1 MKCLK
6 CGHILPDDSVFCQY
20 CGANIEQSPAEPVE
34 QPIEAPTEEMS
45 ATEALAGILA
55 TQIVEGR
62 KAVAANQG
70 VVDQHVYDPEY
81 GFVPHKPIYT
91 SGVDGEKQYL
101 RSLRTV
107 AGAPVTWNR
116 RGSMGVDA
124 VHGMIDIYDV
134 YLPSGDLYRTLYINM
149 YSPTNSTH
157 PPVGFYIATQS
168 NSNTMLSASGSTKNS
183 DKVSNTIKNSKSAKG
198 ENTLKVLSWVL
209 VVLATAALVIALYQ
223 VYNLR
228 KQNADHL
235 TQISALQGKVSE
247 LEATVEKQT
256 NTINTQTN
264 TINSQKKTI
273 SNLKPKATNYDDI
286 CSSLKYGNIGYAA
299 YNFKSDE
306 SIIVVRKNERDRKF
320 TLTANWS
327 SGGSVGVSY
336 SSTAATVSF
345 DKDSWYT
352 STTMTVKPRSVGAT
366 VVTFTNDVNSDS
378 FKILIIVTD

>member
-1 MKCLK
+1 MKCIK
-6 CGHILPDDSVFCQY
+6 CGHILPEDSEFCQY
-20 CGANIEQSPAEPVE
+20 CGTRLEQRVE
-34 QPIEAPTEEMS
+34 TPIEKPTEIHTAETGS
-45 ATEALAGILA
+45 TEALAGILA

-62 KAVAANQG
+62 KAVEANRD
-70 VVDQHVYDPEY
+70 VVDQHLYDPDY

-101 RSLRTV
+101 GSLRTV

-116 RGSMGVDA
+116 RGSMGVDGI
-124 VHGMIDIYDV
+124 HGMIDIYDV
-134 YLPSGDLYRTLYINM
+134 YLPSGDLYRTLYLNM
-149 YSPTNSTH
+149 YSPINSTH
-157 PPVGFYIATQS
+157 PPVGFYVAAQS

-183 DKVSNTIKNSKSAKG
+183 DKVSNTIKDSKSAKG

-228 KQNADHL
+228 KQNADQL

-247 LEATVEKQT
+247 LEATVEK
-256 NTINTQTN
+256 QTN

>member
-20 CGANIEQSPAEPVE
+20 CGANVELSPAEPVE

-62 KAVAANQG
+62 KAVEANRDI
-70 VVDQHVYDPEY
+70 VDQHLYDPDY

-101 RSLRTV
+101 GSLRTV

-116 RGSMGVDA
+116 RGSMGVDG

-134 YLPSGDLYRTLYINM
+134 YLPSGDLYRTLYLNM
-149 YSPTNSTH
+149 YSPTNSKH
-157 PPVGFYIATQS
+157 PPVGFYIASQS
-168 NSNTMLSASGSTKNS
+168 NSNSMLTTSESTKKLGKTRS
-183 DKVSNTIKNSKSAKG
+183 TTNTGKMSAG
-198 ENTLKVLSWVL
+198 EKTLKVLSWIL
-209 VVLATAALVIALYQ
+209 VVLATSALVIALYQ
-223 VYNLR
+223 IYGLR
-228 KQNADHL
+228 NQNAEQLAQINTLQEKISDLETTINKQN
-235 TQISALQGKVSE
+235 
-247 LEATVEKQT
+247 
-256 NTINTQTN
+256 N

-273 SNLKPKATNYDDI
+273 ADLKPKANNYDDI
-286 CSSLKYGNIGYAA
+286 CSSLKYGNIGFAA

-306 SIIVVRKNERDRKF
+306 SVIVVRKNEKDRKF
-320 TLTANWS
+320 TLTANWPS
-327 SGGSVGVSY
+327 YGYVDVSY
-336 SSTAATVSF
+336 SSYAATVSF
-345 DKDSWYT
+345 DKDSWST
-352 STTMTVKPRSVGAT
+352 STKMTVNPHSVGAT
-366 VVTFTNDVNSDS
+366 VVTFSNTVNSDT

>member
-20 CGANIEQSPAEPVE
+20 CGANVELSPAEPVE

-62 KAVAANQG
+62 KAVEANRDI
-70 VVDQHVYDPEY
+70 VDQHLYDPDY

-101 RSLRTV
+101 GSLRTV

-116 RGSMGVDA
+116 RGSMGVDG

-134 YLPSGDLYRTLYINM
+134 YLPSGDLYRTLYLNM
-149 YSPTNSTH
+149 YSPTNSKH
-157 PPVGFYIATQS
+157 PPVGFYIASQS
-168 NSNTMLSASGSTKNS
+168 NSNSMLTTSESTKKLGKTRS
-183 DKVSNTIKNSKSAKG
+183 TTNTGKMSAG
-198 ENTLKVLSWVL
+198 EKTLKVLSWIL
-209 VVLATAALVIALYQ
+209 VVLATSALVIALYQ
-223 VYNLR
+223 IYGLR
-228 KQNADHL
+228 NQNAEQLAQINTLQEKISDLETTINKQN
-235 TQISALQGKVSE
+235 
-247 LEATVEKQT
+247 
-256 NTINTQTN
+256 N

-273 SNLKPKATNYDDI
+273 ANLKPKADNYDDI
-286 CSSLKYGNIGYAA
+286 CSSLKYGNIGFAA

-306 SIIVVRKNERDRKF
+306 SVIVVRKNEKDRKF
-320 TLTANWS
+320 TLTANWPS
-327 SGGSVGVSY
+327 YGYVDVSY
-336 SSTAATVSF
+336 SSYAATVSF
-345 DKDSWYT
+345 DKDSWST
-352 STTMTVKPRSVGAT
+352 STKMTVNPHSVGAT
-366 VVTFTNDVNSDS
+366 VVTFSNTVNSDT